1 MKLSEGCIEDY
12 ILISSSV
19 RHMLWCIVHHTIL
32 KEAIYTLTLFSKA
45 HAKLSVGANNK
56 KVGGALGTRSLLATL

>member
-1 MKLSEGCIEDY
+1 MSKVY
-12 ILISSSV
+12 YNN
-19 RHMLWCIVHHTIL
+19 WCIVERTIL